1 MENLSFSWGR
11 FGTTSFK
18 VAMFTSGSFKN
29 EVAVLEE
36 RPRNTV
42 NQLER
47 TVALVP
53 RWENNSF
60 PLQGVFVSIFVH
72 WRDLN
77 CYRPIP
83 CKHWVAVSC
92 LPRVG
97 VGGGQVL
104 FKTISTTNP
113 TTTIISKT
121 IPTHQQATLKRSKKA
136 GGCAIALGVKG
147 KTGETGGDRGIF
159 WGDTWSQVK
168 HGKQGT
174 QVTQG
179 WQVWLD
185 LQTGPILGKKEVENE
200 ITHSLTGL
208 TCNYRRWTPWLPQ

>member
-104 FKTISTTNP
+104 FNLAPQSPQLTPPPPSSPKPSRPISRP
-113 TTTIISKT
+113 
-121 IPTHQQATLKRSKKA
+121 H
-136 GGCAIALGVKG
+136 
-147 KTGETGGDRGIF
+147 
-159 WGDTWSQVK
+159 
-168 HGKQGT
+168 
-174 QVTQG
+174 
-179 WQVWLD
+179 
-185 LQTGPILGKKEVENE
+185 
-200 ITHSLTGL
+200 
-208 TCNYRRWTPWLPQ
+208 

>member
-1 MENLSFSWGR
+1 MHIYEANVIYKSGKLQREVDSIFTYSRKCFKADQRVEVRWNITLSLSHGKLEFLLGR

-60 PLQGVFVSIFVH
+60 PFQGVFVSNFVH

-104 FKTISTTNP
+104 FNLA
-113 TTTIISKT
+113 
-121 IPTHQQATLKRSKKA
+121 HNL
-136 GGCAIALGVKG
+136 
-147 KTGETGGDRGIF
+147 
-159 WGDTWSQVK
+159 
-168 HGKQGT
+168 H
-174 QVTQG
+174 
-179 WQVWLD
+179 
-185 LQTGPILGKKEVENE
+185 N
-200 ITHSLTGL
+200 
-208 TCNYRRWTPWLPQ
+208 